1 MGPLARPGPRGLRPL
16 LCIAALTLLPV
27 VGAFVLYL
35 HPEWAPEGRVH
46 HGVLVEPPHP
56 LADPLLTMQ
65 TGEPFSTRAWQGRW
79 TLLRVLGDCGPECRT
94 DIETL
99 IRIHLLLGTHQE
111 RLQPVVALF
120 ATGTEPTLRRVMED
134 FPGTL
139 ALHADGALGADG
151 KREGPFGAGPGLYVL
166 DPEVR
171 VILRYAPGFDPF
183 GVLKDLKRL
192 LKYSWLG

>member
-1 MGPLARPGPRGLRPL
+1 MRPL
-16 LCIAALTLLPV
+16 VGLAALTLLPV

-46 HGVLVEPPHP
+46 HGVLVEPPQQ
-56 LADPLLTMQ
+56 LADPLLT
-65 TGEPFSTRAWQGRW
+65 TLAGEPFSTQAWQGRW
-79 TLLRVLGDCGPECRT
+79 TLLRVIGDCGPECRT
-94 DIETL
+94 DIDTL
-99 IRIHLLLGTHQE
+99 IRIHRLLGANQE
-111 RLQPVVALF
+111 RLQDAVALF
-120 ATGTEPTLRRVMED
+120 ATGTAPTLRRVMKD

-151 KREGPFGAGPGLYVL
+151 KREGPFATGPGLYVL

-171 VILRYAPGFDPF
+171 VILRYPPGFDPF
-183 GVLKDLKRL
+183 GVLQDLKRL

>member
-1 MGPLARPGPRGLRPL
+1 M
-16 LCIAALTLLPV
+16 AALMLLPV
-27 VGAFVLYL
+27 VGAVVLYL

-46 HGVLVEPPHP
+46 HGVLIDPPQP
-56 LADPLLTMQ
+56 LADPLFTTLT
-65 TGEPFSTRAWQGRW
+65 GVPFSTRAWRGRW

-94 DIETL
+94 DIDTL
-99 IRIHLLLGTHQE
+99 IRIPLLLGANQE
-111 RLQPVVALF
+111 RLQDAVALF
-120 ATGTEPTLRRVMED
+120 ATGTMPTLRRVMED

-139 ALHADGALGADG
+139 ALHADGAPGADG
-151 KREGPFGAGPGLYVL
+151 KGPFAAGPGLYVL

-171 VILRYAPGFDPF
+171 VILCYPPGFDPF

>member
-1 MGPLARPGPRGLRPL
+1 M
-16 LCIAALTLLPV
+16 AALTLLPI

-46 HGVLVEPPHP
+46 HGELVEPPQP
-56 LADPLLTMQ
+56 LADPLLTTL

-79 TLLRVLGDCGPECRT
+79 TLLRILGDCGPECRT
-94 DIETL
+94 DIDTL
-99 IRIHLLLGTHQE
+99 IRIHLLLGADQE
-111 RLQPVVALF
+111 RLQHAVALF
-120 ATGTEPTLRRVMED
+120 ANDTASRRVMED

-139 ALHADGALGADG
+139 ALHVDGTPGADG
-151 KREGPFGAGPGLYVL
+151 KREGRFAAGPGLYVL

-171 VILRYAPGFDPF
+171 VILRYAPGVDPF
-183 GVLKDLKRL
+183 DVLEDLKRL